1 MNFNFG
7 EVLTRAWQITW
18 KYKVLWVFG
27 ILASCGQGGGSSS
40 GNNSNF
46 NTSGGDLP
54 PQLNEFTLWVAENTA
69 AFIAITIT
77 LACVIAIV
85 TLFLSTIGRV
95 GLIRGTA
102 QAEAGAETLVLGQL
116 FSESVPYFWRM
127 FGLSL
132 ILTIPILLVFVVF
145 FVVFFGTIVSA
156 GQNSDAAALS
166 LLAMV
171 PLFIG
176 CMCLMIPIL
185 FVLGMIFRQAERAI
199 VLEELGVMPALSRGW
214 EVFKSNLGSIFIMA
228 IILGILGFIIGL
240 IIAIPI
246 FVIVVPA
253 MVAYTIS
260 GADSSTSVAF
270 ALICF
275 CLYLPVLWVLQGIIT
290 SYTESAWTLTYMR
303 LTGQSGSAQ
312 PRFNDNRPAPM
323 APDNAQTLISTEPLE
338 KAAPAEPKDSDK
350 TVIARKPDA

>member
-40 GNNSNF
+40 GNNSSF
-46 NTSGGDLP
+46 DSSSGNLP
-54 PQLNEFTLWVAENTA
+54 PQMNEFVAWVSENTA
-69 AFIAITIT
+69 AFIAIILT
-77 LACVIAIV
+77 LACVITIV
-85 TLFLSTIGRV
+85 TLFLSTIGRI

-102 QAEAGAETLVLGQL
+102 QAETGAETLVLGQL

-132 ILTIPILLVFVVF
+132 ILSIPLLLVFVVF
-145 FVVFFGTIVSA
+145 FVVFFGAIVSA
-156 GQNSDAAALS
+156 GQNSEAAALS

-214 EVFKSNLGSIFIMA
+214 EVFKSNLGSIIIMA
-228 IILGILGFIIGL
+228 IILGILGFIAGL

-253 MVAYTIS
+253 MMAYTIS
-260 GADSSTSVAF
+260 GAESSTSLAF
-270 ALICF
+270 AAICF
-275 CLYLPVLWVLQGIIT
+275 CLYLPVLWLLQGILT
-290 SYTESAWTLTYMR
+290 SYTESAWTLTYLR
-303 LTGQSGSAQ
+303 LTGGAPAQ
-312 PRFNDNRPAPM
+312 PKPEDNRPLSPM
-323 APDNAQTLISTEPLE
+323 GVDNAQTLISSEPLE